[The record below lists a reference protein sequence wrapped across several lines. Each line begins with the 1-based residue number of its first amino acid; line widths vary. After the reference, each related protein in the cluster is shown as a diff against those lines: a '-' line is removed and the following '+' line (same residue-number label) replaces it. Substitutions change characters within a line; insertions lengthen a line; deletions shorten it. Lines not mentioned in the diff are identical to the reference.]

1 MNLSVM
7 TLQKHVNILCAGLM
21 LLFGCTTMN
30 GPVKADVGVYRVGR
44 IAVLPVENLSSSP
57 APLTEIRRSFTEKL
71 KGAGFDVMEEEKL
84 GQFMEKQRMRD
95 ISGLNDV
102 LARAFKEDT
111 GATGVLIT
119 SVELY
124 DDKSPPKI
132 ALSARLVSTG
142 ENPEIIWADGIGLA
156 GDDAPG
162 LLDLGLI
169 EDPKILLDKATTAL
183 SNSMVGFFSG
193 EESRDK
199 SPDET
204 LERFKPDADYVSVPV
219 VSFFPGEESRDKGPD
234 ETLERFKPKVDYL
247 SAQVGI
253 GVQKAPPRLAIMP
266 FTNVTDRKYAA
277 EIIVL
282 HFVREFFKGKHFTV
296 VEPGLIKEKLLDYR
310 IILYEGI
317 SLADADLIAGEL
329 KADLVLT
336 GQVLDYQDYAG
347 VFSKPKVDF
356 SILLIDRK
364 TGEVAWSSRSHNEG
378 DDAVYFFDW
387 GRVNTAH
394 VLAAEMARAVE
405 RMISRK

>member
-7 TLQKHVNILCAGLM
+7 TLQKHVKILCAGLM

-71 KGAGFDVMEEEKL
+71 KGTGFDVMEEEKL

-95 ISGLNDV
+95 ISGLNEV
-102 LARAFKEDT
+102 MARAFKEDT

-119 SVELY
+119 SLELY

-132 ALSARLVSTG
+132 ALSARLVTTG
-142 ENPEIIWADGIGLA
+142 EAPEIVWADGIGLA
-156 GDDAPG
+156 GDDSPG

-183 SNSMVGFFSG
+183 SNSMVGFFS
-193 EESRDK
+193 
-199 SPDET
+199 
-204 LERFKPDADYVSVPV
+204 
-219 VSFFPGEESRDKGPD
+219 GEESRDKGPD

>member
-1 MNLSVM
+1 MNLSAM
-7 TLQKHVNILCAGLM
+7 KLQKYVKILCAGLM

-30 GPVKADVGVYRVGR
+30 GPVKGDVGVYRVGR

-71 KGAGFDVMEEEKL
+71 KGTGFDVMEEEKL

-95 ISGLNDV
+95 ISGLNEV
-102 LARAFKEDT
+102 IARAFKEDT

-142 ENPEIIWADGIGLA
+142 EKPEIIWADGTGLA
-156 GDDAPG
+156 GDDSPG

-169 EDPKILLDKATTAL
+169 EDPKVLLDKATTAL
-183 SNSMVGFFSG
+183 ANSMVSFFSG
-193 EESRDK
+193 QEGRHD
-199 SPDET
+199 SPDKKFRPE
-204 LERFKPDADYVSVPV
+204 
-219 VSFFPGEESRDKGPD
+219 
-234 ETLERFKPKVDYL
+234 VDYAA
-247 SAQVGI
+247 SQAGVGI
-253 GVQKAPPRLAIMP
+253 KQGAPPRLAIMP
-266 FTNVTDRKYAA
+266 FTNVTGRKYAG

-282 HFVREFFKGKHFTV
+282 HFVREFSRGKNFTV

-317 SLADADLIAGEL
+317 SLSDADLVAGEL

-364 TGEVAWSSRSHNEG
+364 TGEVVWSSRSHNEG